1 MRESVTT
8 IHGKNIELEE
18 KKIFF
23 GLDTDELHKFE
34 DNIKTM
40 L

>member
-1 MRESVTT
+1 
-8 IHGKNIELEE
+8 L
-18 KKIFF
+18 
-23 GLDTDELHKFE
+23 DELHKFE